1 MIKVTCKGGNV
12 LEFEP
17 GVTVAEVAKS
27 IGAGLYKSAC
37 AARVD
42 GVICDLRTPLTQDCE
57 LSILTFEDEEG
68 KKTFWHTASH
78 ILAQAVKR
86 LYPDVKLTIGPAV
99 DRGFYYDFDVAQ
111 PFGAE
116 ELAAI
121 EAEMKKI
128 VKEDLPITRFTL
140 PVDEAKA
147 LMAEKGEDY
156 KIELIEEHAGK
167 GEEISFYSQGEF
179 TDLCAGPHLM
189 STGTVKACK
198 LTQCTGAYWRGDSNN
213 KMLQRVYGVAFPK
226 ASELEE
232 HLAALE
238 EAKKR
243 DHNLLGRQLE
253 YFTTVDTIGQGLPI
267 ILPKGTI
274 VLRTLQRF
282 VEDEE
287 EKRGYLQTKTP
298 FMAKR
303 ELYQI
308 SGHWDHYRD
317 GMFVLGDEDKWDDE
331 GEEILALRPMTC
343 PFQFQA
349 YLNRPRSYRDLPLRY
364 NETSTLFRKEASGE
378 MHGLIRLRQFT
389 ISEGHLACRPDQ
401 LEQEFA
407 GCLELAKYCLD
418 VLGLEEDVTYRFS
431 KWDENDREKYI
442 GDPQSW
448 ERVQDTMRGILDGL
462 GLDYYEASGEAAFYG
477 PKLDIQIKNV
487 YGKEDTLITIQIDF
501 QLAERFGM
509 EYVDSD
515 GQKKYPYVIH
525 RTSIG
530 CYERTLALLIEK
542 YAGAMPMWLAPVQV
556 KVLPIS
562 ERHYE
567 KTREITRVLRD
578 RGIRAECDDRNEKIG
593 YRIREAQLEKVPYM
607 LVVGDNEVQ
616 DGTVSVRA
624 RGQGD
629 VGALPLEQ
637 FIAQALEEIAT
648 RKR

>member
-17 GVTVAEVAKS
+17 GVTAADVAKS

-37 AARVD
+37 AARVN
-42 GVICDLRTPLTQDCE
+42 GVTCDLRTPLTQDCE

-99 DRGFYYDFDVAQ
+99 DRGFYYDFDVAE

-189 STGTVKACK
+189 NTGTVKACK

-303 ELYQI
+303 GAVSDFRPLG
-308 SGHWDHYRD
+308 SLPRRD
-317 GMFVLGDEDKWDDE
+317 V
-331 GEEILALRPMTC
+331 C
-343 PFQFQA
+343 P
-349 YLNRPRSYRDLPLRY
+349 
-364 NETSTLFRKEASGE
+364 
-378 MHGLIRLRQFT
+378 
-389 ISEGHLACRPDQ
+389 
-401 LEQEFA
+401 
-407 GCLELAKYCLD
+407 
-418 VLGLEEDVTYRFS
+418 
-431 KWDENDREKYI
+431 
-442 GDPQSW
+442 
-448 ERVQDTMRGILDGL
+448 RG
-462 GLDYYEASGEAAFYG
+462 
-477 PKLDIQIKNV
+477 
-487 YGKEDTLITIQIDF
+487 
-501 QLAERFGM
+501 
-509 EYVDSD
+509 
-515 GQKKYPYVIH
+515 
-525 RTSIG
+525 
-530 CYERTLALLIEK
+530 
-542 YAGAMPMWLAPVQV
+542 
-556 KVLPIS
+556 
-562 ERHYE
+562 
-567 KTREITRVLRD
+567 
-578 RGIRAECDDRNEKIG
+578 
-593 YRIREAQLEKVPYM
+593 
-607 LVVGDNEVQ
+607 
-616 DGTVSVRA
+616 
-624 RGQGD
+624 
-629 VGALPLEQ
+629 
-637 FIAQALEEIAT
+637 
-648 RKR
+648 